1 MAFEQSEEMPRGMD
15 SVYDWVDQFSFSRA
29 MKNTARDFSDAVLLA
44 EILAQLVPA
53 WVQLH
58 NYPSAHRL
66 QQKMSNWETLN
77 RKVLTRLKCG
87 ISHKHQEDL
96 ANAVPGAIGLLLIQ
110 VKRVTSNSPFLQAKQ
125 PISQTTEIVSSSLCL
140 PCPCFAEMFI
150 VPVEPTV
157 LPKVRVS
164 LILELPERFG
174 SNTSKTSKLLP

>member
-1 MAFEQSEEMPRGMD
+1 MCQQQWRSRKLSGSQTSSEEMPRGMD

-58 NYPSAHRL
+58 NYSSAHRL

-96 ANAVPGAIGLLLIQ
+96 ANAVPGAIELLLIQ
-110 VKRVTSNSPFLQAKQ
+110 VKRVTANSPFLQAKHSWNGYSA
-125 PISQTTEIVSSSLCL
+125 IDSQLRETNAVSYSDGSSSYW
-140 PCPCFAEMFI
+140 
-150 VPVEPTV
+150 
-157 LPKVRVS
+157 
-164 LILELPERFG
+164 
-174 SNTSKTSKLLP
+174 